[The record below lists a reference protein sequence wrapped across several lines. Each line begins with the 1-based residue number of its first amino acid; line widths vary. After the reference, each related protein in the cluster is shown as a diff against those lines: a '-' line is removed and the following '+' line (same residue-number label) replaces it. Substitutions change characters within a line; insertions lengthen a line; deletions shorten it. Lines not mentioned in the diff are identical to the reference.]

1 MKNFTLDVEYDYDFK
16 VFGLVSS
23 SKEYKL
29 AWNISRFLSLRL
41 KLQPDLVYD
50 FINKGRLV
58 ISHYLYQTEHSTFRL
73 LRNKSWVL
81 GTLKKPFLLPEIKDY
96 DYIVQISGALADEYL
111 ELVQEKLR
119 TLETVQYIKEFDPE
133 SFRYKD
139 NLLIE
144 T

>member
-29 AWNISRFLSLRL
+29 AWHISRFLQLRL
-41 KLQPDLVYD
+41 KKQPDLVFD
-50 FINKGRLV
+50 FITKGRLV
-58 ISHYLYQTEHSTFRL
+58 ISNYLHQTEHSTFRL

-96 DYIVQISGALADEYL
+96 DYIVQISGTLADEYL
-111 ELVQEKLR
+111 DVVQEKLR
-119 TLETVQYIKEFDPE
+119 GLDPVQYLKEFDPE
-133 SFRYKD
+133 TFRYKD
-139 NLLIE
+139 NLLFD